1 MNFRKNIQKSSNR
14 LIIILILG
22 GFLLLEVFSLS
33 HYNLH
38 ITQLIQKGFDHDLIH
53 KGWLLKDYFANNSNV
68 TTQPV
73 PDTLKIDMPPNRF
86 SEMTAE
92 WNKQYRNKHNIDGSP
107 WTEKKDK
114 YSCRVKYLKAEN
126 PKWMKSKIS
135 MTGMWSDHHSGFDY
149 FSMKLKLNGDNRL
162 FGEKSINLLVP
173 GTRNHIAD
181 PLANELYHE
190 LFQGIQ
196 IRYTPV
202 IVQFR
207 KQKPMYLLRED
218 DLGKYLIERN
228 QRRESVIFE
237 KGFAG
242 PLKHL
247 PGLMEKNI
255 DMEFNVELDDSLKTE
270 TIGKYISRLF
280 NKDHEELFHKIDK
293 NKFLGVFAIGV
304 VMKSWHHLVDINL
317 HWYYNPVNHTFE
329 PLIREMAPEDR
340 LSVDFDLNSNTLEN
354 RIKHYKK
361 HLKFFNDT
369 ISDNLPNF
377 LNAYISWLEKTDPKL
392 FELIDQYVIQVSKS
406 MQIKL
411 HEARIQI
418 PYESM
423 RPDQINERRLI
434 TDLLYLRSEFFANSK
449 VNQNADP
456 ISIGEVNSNLSS
468 FQKTSNTI
476 IWSGNKII
484 NGVVHIP
491 QNTTL
496 KIQPGTQIRFTGK
509 NSILYVWGNVE
520 SLGTP
525 RAPIKFSASD
535 GTRASLFFQTPQ
547 ICELTHTQF
556 EGFSSLSNGIH
567 GTPAALTIHRSK
579 QVRINNCEFSKN
591 RLGDDILNIFDCKDF
606 IIENSYFHHVLSDAF
621 DSDFSNGIVRN
632 NRFDEIGNDGVD
644 GSGSVMDIH
653 HNEFSNIHDKAISCG
668 ERSAFNAHKNTIRHS
683 AIAFVSKDQSDLSV
697 FQNTLENNDLQIA
710 VFQKKPEYGQA
721 HFTADFNINSV
732 NYLIQKKSKI
742 RHRGKKIKMVKD
754 VESML
759 YGKQFGRATKKG

>member
-22 GFLLLEVFSLS
+22 GFLLLEVLS
-33 HYNLH
+33 VSRYNLH

-68 TTQPV
+68 TSQPV

-92 WNKQYRNKHNIDGSP
+92 WNRQFRNYHNLDGSP

-114 YSCRVKYLKAEN
+114 YSCRVKYVNAEN

-162 FGEKSINLLVP
+162 FGEKAINLLVP
-173 GTRNHIAD
+173 GTRNYIVD

-247 PGLMEKNI
+247 PGLEEKNI
-255 DMEFNVELDDSLKTE
+255 DLEFNVELDDSVKTE
-270 TIGKYISRLF
+270 NIRKYISRLF
-280 NKDHEELFHKIDK
+280 NKDHEELFPKIDK
-293 NKFLGVFAIGV
+293 TKFLGVFAIGV

-329 PLIREMAPEDR
+329 PLLREVGPDNR
-340 LSVDFDLNSNTLEN
+340 LSATIDSRNFTRQKRFEHYKYHIQFFRDSISHSQPNFVSNYFEWLIKHDKNTFDLLD
-354 RIKHYKK
+354 KYV
-361 HLKFFNDT
+361 
-369 ISDNLPNF
+369 
-377 LNAYISWLEKTDPKL
+377 
-392 FELIDQYVIQVSKS
+392 LIVSKS
-406 MQIKL
+406 LNEKIENGQFKTAFTGM
-411 HEARIQI
+411 
-418 PYESM
+418 S
-423 RPDQINERRLI
+423 INQL
-434 TDLLYLRSEFFANSK
+434 SEFNEVKSQLSHRCELFNAPNTASNTAIQKFSFALNETP
-449 VNQNADP
+449 NP
-456 ISIGEVNSNLSS
+456 
-468 FQKTSNTI
+468 TPNTI

-484 NGVVHIP
+484 NGVVNIP

-496 KIQPGTQIRFTGK
+496 KIQPGTQVRFTGK
-509 NSILYVWGNVE
+509 NSVLYVWGNLE
-520 SLGTP
+520 SMGT
-525 RAPIKFSASD
+525 AGSPIKFSVND
-535 GTRASLFFQTPQ
+535 GTRASLFFQSPE
-547 ICELTHTQF
+547 ICNLTHTQF

-567 GTPAALTIHRSK
+567 NTPAGLTIHRSK
-579 QVRINNCEFSKN
+579 IVRINYCEFSNN
-591 RLGDDILNIFDCKDF
+591 RLGDDILNIFDCKNF
-606 IIENSYFHHVLSDAF
+606 IIENSYFHDVLSDAF
-621 DSDFSNGIVRN
+621 DSDFSNGVVRN
-632 NRFDEIGNDGVD
+632 NRFEEIGNDGVD
-644 GSGSVMDIH
+644 GSGSDMDIH
-653 HNEFSNIHDKAISCG
+653 HNEFTNIHDKAISCG
-668 ERSAFNAHKNTIRHS
+668 ERSAFRALKNTIRNS
-683 AIAFVSKDQSDLSV
+683 AIAFVSKDQSDLNLY
-697 FQNTLENNDLQIA
+697 QNTLENNDLNIA

-721 HFTADFNINSV
+721 HFTADFDINSV

-742 RHRGKKIKMVKD
+742 RHRGKKIKWVKD

>member
-1 MNFRKNIQKSSNR
+1 MNFRKNIQKSAYTF
-14 LIIILILG
+14 IILLIFG
-22 GFLLLEVFSLS
+22 GFLLLEVLSLS

-38 ITQLIQKGFDHDLIH
+38 ISQLIEKGFNHDLIH
-53 KGWLLKDYFANNSNV
+53 KGWLLKDYFEVNPY
-68 TTQPV
+68 TYTQPV

-107 WTEKKDK
+107 WVEKKDK
-114 YSCRVKYLKAEN
+114 FSCRVKYLNAQN

-135 MTGMWSDHHSGFDY
+135 MTGMWSDHHSSFDY
-149 FSMKLKLNGDNRL
+149 FSMKLKLNGDHRL

-173 GTRNHIAD
+173 GTRNHVAD

-218 DLGKYLIERN
+218 DIGKYLIERN

-255 DMEFNVELDDSLKTE
+255 DMEFNVELDDSIKTNQLK
-270 TIGKYISRLF
+270 KYISNLF
-280 NKDHEELFHKIDK
+280 NHNHEELFPKIDK

-329 PLIREMAPEDR
+329 PLIREIAPEDR
-340 LSVDFDLNSNTLEN
+340 LTLEFDIKSNTQKN

-361 HLKFFNDT
+361 HIQFFNET
-369 ISDNLPNF
+369 ISDKLPNF
-377 LNAYISWLEKTDPKL
+377 PCAYLNWLEKNDPKL
-392 FELIDQYVIQVSKS
+392 FEQIDQYVILVSKALQS
-406 MQIKL
+406 KL
-411 HEARIQI
+411 KEPRIQL

-423 RPDQINERRLI
+423 RPDQIKERRWI
-434 TDLLYLRSEFFANSK
+434 TDLLYLRSEFLANSK
-449 VNQNADP
+449 ETKDINYKNSSEKNTNPLNKKNQ
-456 ISIGEVNSNLSS
+456 
-468 FQKTSNTI
+468 TI
-476 IWSGNKII
+476 TWSGIKMIHGIVN
-484 NGVVHIP
+484 IP
-491 QNTTL
+491 NTTTL

-509 NSILYVWGNVE
+509 NSVLYVWGNIDASGTLNSPIQFTVE
-520 SLGTP
+520 P
-525 RAPIKFSASD
+525 
-535 GTRASLFFQTPQ
+535 GTRGSLFIQAP
-547 ICELTHTQF
+547 ELCHLNYSQF

-567 GTPAALTIHRSK
+567 GTPAGLTIHRSK
-579 QVRINNCEFSKN
+579 IVRINHCEFSKN

-606 IIENSYFHHVLSDAF
+606 IIENSHFHHVLSDAF

-632 NRFDEIGNDGVD
+632 NWFEEIGNDGVD
-644 GSGSVMDIH
+644 GSGSIMEIH
-653 HNEFSNIHDKAISCG
+653 HNEFINIHDKAISCG
-668 ERSAFNAHKNTIRHS
+668 ERSVFNAIENTIRNS
-683 AIAFVSKDQSDLSV
+683 AIAFVSKDQSNLTV
-697 FQNTLENNDLQIA
+697 TRNRLENNDLQIA

-742 RHRGKKIKMVKD
+742 RHRGKKIKTVTD

>member
-22 GFLLLEVFSLS
+22 GFLLLEVLS
-33 HYNLH
+33 VSRYNLH

-68 TTQPV
+68 TSQPV

-92 WNKQYRNKHNIDGSP
+92 WNRQFRNYHNLDGSP

-114 YSCRVKYLKAEN
+114 YSCRVKYVNAEN

-162 FGEKSINLLVP
+162 FGEKAINLLVP
-173 GTRNHIAD
+173 GTRNYIVD

-247 PGLMEKNI
+247 PGLEEKNI
-255 DMEFNVELDDSLKTE
+255 DLEFNVELDDSVKTE
-270 TIGKYISRLF
+270 NIRKYISRLF
-280 NKDHEELFHKIDK
+280 NKDHEELFPKIDK
-293 NKFLGVFAIGV
+293 TKFLGVFAIGV

-329 PLIREMAPEDR
+329 PLIREMAPEER
-340 LSVDFDLNSNTLEN
+340 LTVEFDVNSNTIEN

-361 HLKFFNDT
+361 HIQFFNDT
-369 ISDNLPNF
+369 ISDKLPNF
-377 LNAYISWLEKTDPKL
+377 LNAYISWLEKNDPKL
-392 FELIDQYVIQVSKS
+392 FELIDQYVIQVSKL
-406 MQIKL
+406 MQTKL
-411 HEARIQI
+411 HEARFQL

-423 RPDQINERRLI
+423 RPDQINEQRWI
-434 TDLLYLRSEFFANSK
+434 TDLLYLRSEFFSNSQLD
-449 VNQNADP
+449 QNNNFA
-456 ISIGEVNSNLSS
+456 SIGKTNTNHLL
-468 FQKTSNTI
+468 FQNTPNTI

-484 NGVVHIP
+484 NGVVNIP

-496 KIQPGTQIRFTGK
+496 KIQPGTQVRFTGK
-509 NSILYVWGNVE
+509 NSVLYVWGNLE
-520 SLGTP
+520 SMGT
-525 RAPIKFSASD
+525 AGSPIKFSVND
-535 GTRASLFFQTPQ
+535 GTRASLFFQSPE
-547 ICELTHTQF
+547 ICNLTHTQF

-567 GTPAALTIHRSK
+567 NTPAGLTIHRSK
-579 QVRINNCEFSKN
+579 IVRINYCEFSNN
-591 RLGDDILNIFDCKDF
+591 RLGDDILNIFDCKNF
-606 IIENSYFHHVLSDAF
+606 IIENSYFHDVLSDAF
-621 DSDFSNGIVRN
+621 DSDFSNGVVRN
-632 NRFDEIGNDGVD
+632 NRFEEIGNDGVD
-644 GSGSVMDIH
+644 GSGSDMDIH
-653 HNEFSNIHDKAISCG
+653 HNEFTNIHDKAISCG
-668 ERSAFNAHKNTIRHS
+668 ERSAFRALKNTIRNS
-683 AIAFVSKDQSDLSV
+683 AIAFVSKDQSDLNV
-697 FQNTLENNDLQIA
+697 YQNTLENNDLNIA

-721 HFTADFNINSV
+721 HFTADFDINSV

-742 RHRGKKIKMVKD
+742 RHRGKKIKWVKD